1 MTAPTTMI
9 TSLEAEDLKARLE
22 RDEQLMVIDVRT
34 PAEFES
40 LHIRG
45 AYNVPLAMLAEHTGE
60 LAVRF
65 PAGVVLVCQSGAR
78 AEEARERLTS
88 AGLTTAHVL
97 AGGTAAYEAA
107 GGDVV
112 RGRKRWEMN
121 RQVRMAAGS
130 LVLGGFI
137 GSRTIARPVG
147 YLSAAV
153 GTGLIYSAVSNSC
166 FMAQAL
172 ARMPWNKA
180 SVNPTLES
188 TVRDIPV
195 ATDNVTL
202 S

>member
-1 MTAPTTMI
+1 MTAPTTTI
-9 TSLEAEDLKARLE
+9 TSLAAEDLKSRLGRE
-22 RDEQLMVIDVRT
+22 EQLMVIDVRT
-34 PAEFES
+34 PAEFDS

-45 AYNVPLAMLAEHTGE
+45 AYNVPLSLLSEHTVEFAG
-60 LAVRF
+60 RF
-65 PAGVVLVCQSGAR
+65 PAGVVLVCQSGVR
-78 AEEARERLTS
+78 AEQACERLAS
-88 AGLTTAHVL
+88 AGLQSAHVL
-97 AGGTAAYEAA
+97 VGGTAAYEAV

-121 RQVRMAAGS
+121 RQVRLAAGA
-130 LVLGGFI
+130 LVLGSFV
-137 GSRTIARPVG
+137 GSRAIARPIG
-147 YLSAAV
+147 YLAAAV

-172 ARMPWNKA
+172 AGMPWNRA

-195 ATDNVTL
+195 ATGNVTL